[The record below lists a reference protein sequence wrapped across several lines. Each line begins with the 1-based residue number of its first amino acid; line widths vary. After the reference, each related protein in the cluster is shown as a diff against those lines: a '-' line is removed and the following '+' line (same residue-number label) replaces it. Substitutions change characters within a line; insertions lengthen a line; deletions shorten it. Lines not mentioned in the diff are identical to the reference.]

1 VIAVNIINLRKELRR
16 SQETRRVEDR
26 RKVPY
31 PFGTPEWEEHI
42 KRHYLAWPK
51 TNRRVDNRRSNERRS
66 PDRREQQLT
75 EQSRSLKKYAR
86 VLLTAEERKLI
97 EDLYLSDLE

>member
-1 VIAVNIINLRKELRR
+1 MNILNLRKELRR
-16 SQETRRVEDR
+16 SKDSRRLEDR

-31 PFGTPEWEEHI
+31 PFGSPEWEEHI
-42 KRHYLAWPK
+42 KKNYLAWPK
-51 TNRRVDNRRSNERRS
+51 TNRREDSRRTNERRS
-66 PDRREQQLT
+66 PDRRQQQLA

-86 VLLTAEERKLI
+86 VLMTAAERKLI